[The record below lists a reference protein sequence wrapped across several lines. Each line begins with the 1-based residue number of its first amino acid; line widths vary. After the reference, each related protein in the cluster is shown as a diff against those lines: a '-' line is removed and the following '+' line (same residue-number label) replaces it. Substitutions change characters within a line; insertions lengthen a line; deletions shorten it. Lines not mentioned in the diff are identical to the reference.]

1 MFLAHVLSI
10 SSSITMPQSNT
21 FTLPILPPNPGKR
34 RIRRKHY
41 QNSSMHKGNYCLD
54 YQISKYCLWI
64 RLHRDCRSWLC
75 TLLIGCWSVDWR
87 RNRLLHRY
95 GRNEINKGGSK
106 MLKNALS
113 LILII
118 LGILLILSLTDV
130 FYIPLAFLYVGIF
143 IVAMVLFLAIIY
155 NRSPSSNNF

>member
-1 MFLAHVLSI
+1 
-10 SSSITMPQSNT
+10 
-21 FTLPILPPNPGKR
+21 
-34 RIRRKHY
+34 
-41 QNSSMHKGNYCLD
+41 
-54 YQISKYCLWI
+54 
-64 RLHRDCRSWLC
+64 
-75 TLLIGCWSVDWR
+75 
-87 RNRLLHRY
+87 
-95 GRNEINKGGSK
+95 